1 MFFTHHPTRKDI
13 LITWLFGSILLML
26 IVSIISMLVWH
37 FTSQPNPKLP
47 TQPIEHFSSMT
58 FRVPV
63 GWFLSFLTPFGWA
76 NILFLCLSIFTRRQA
91 LLTGSAIATVLSGI
105 WWPTTYVTMM
115 NLVPPAGQ
123 P

>member
-1 MFFTHHPTRKDI
+1 MFFTQHLTRKEI

-26 IVSIISMLVWH
+26 IVSVISMLTLH
-37 FTSQPNPKLP
+37 FTSQPDPTLP
-47 TQPIEHFSSMT
+47 IQPIEHFFSMA

-76 NILFLCLSIFTRRQA
+76 NIFFLCLSILTRRQT

-105 WWPTTYVTMM
+105 WWPTTYITMT
-115 NLVPPAGQ
+115 NL
-123 P
+123 